1 MDMNSMIHRQIDSFQ
16 RNGFRKQ
23 SEKKPFW
30 RL

>member
-1 MDMNSMIHRQIDSFQ
+1 MDINFMIHRQIDSSQ
-16 RNGFRKQ
+16 IHGFRKQ